1 MNKFVAMVGTNAK
14 VSTNRTLLQFMKQHF
29 ADQAEIELMEIADL
43 PLFNKPEN
51 SPVPAPVLAM
61 AKAIDAADGV
71 IIATPEYD
79 HAVPSSLMNALEW
92 LSHRVHP
99 FVDKPVMI
107 VGASYGSLGSSR
119 AQAHLRQILDSPEL
133 RARIMPSSEYLLGHS
148 LDAFD
153 DQGNLKDADKVA
165 QLDGLFKDFQTFV
178 TVSGHLNNAKD
189 LNQKDTKNFDWNK
202 L

>member
-29 ADQAEIELMEIADL
+29 ADQAEIELMEITDL

-61 AKAIDAADGV
+61 AKEIDAADGV

-107 VGASYGSLGSSR
+107 VGGVVWLIGVFAGTGPF
-119 AQAHLRQILDSPEL
+119 AADSGF
-133 RARIMPSSEYLLGHS
+133 ARTPSPNYAEFRIPFGALIRG
-148 LDAFD
+148 
-153 DQGNLKDADKVA
+153 V
-165 QLDGLFKDFQTFV
+165 
-178 TVSGHLNNAKD
+178 
-189 LNQKDTKNFDWNK
+189 
-202 L
+202 